1 MVIKLDLS
9 IWNTYSG
16 SALIREEDFDSKQVW
31 LKKKKTETLIEQK
44 DSDEKENF
52 VVKKQPW
59 LKDI

>member
-31 LKKKKTETLIEQK
+31 LKKKTETLIEQK